1 MKKNK
6 VMNQLFKDT
15 DQPELPDG
23 LVDEEIDAIEAV
35 VLKTLVFID
44 QPFSKTEMKSV
55 VKDILGSTAPYSS
68 IKKSVISK
76 SVDSLEDKNLILRFT
91 TGCAVAPDVAFS
103 IRPLAKDNL
112 PLINAAVTYFFN
124 HYSYSYKNI
133 AIHLSILAGDFQV
146 LNKLTHVGESY
157 SWSNASEDIRE
168 ALLRMGNL
176 RLITPLLR
184 RFNKNQK
191 DLFLNTLPFSLH
203 YEYFEQL
210 KDIYLDPALKPG
222 EYATYVYASC
232 AHLILPVHQVVEI
245 SNDLHLPKSSL
256 FFSRLLEGDLE
267 GALEQAAIFLAII
280 QEYQGH
286 KRKELPGVYGLL
298 YGLVLLAAGGSKNLT
313 LAATFVRSA
322 MKRMPKLSELS
333 NPFRS
338 FAQIILLFI
347 NHKIGKK
354 TTSRQE
360 IFATYEKVFHQHF
373 LTAVLNWFGKP
384 MAGNP
389 YPNFVNEKEEFEYR
403 AAGLKAPD
411 DSSSYCEIRL
421 GELRAKFGVT
431 PLAELY
437 QPEEVWEDVLSIL
450 ANELS
455 KNKEAGVK
463 DRKLPQKR
471 LIWLVDPLIPD
482 RLKCLEQAR
491 NKSGWSKGKERSL
504 VRMIS
509 TSPDFSTEE
518 DRLVIDCLQKHAYY
532 NEVYIRD
539 WNKVLKALATH
550 PEVYTYSEPYLPL
563 TIRIQEAQIQIDKNK
578 QGATIKLNP
587 KAPKPRVIQ
596 ESPTSYIYTD
606 WSSRALRVYN
616 LLADSNLKEI
626 AIPQSGMAKARP
638 VIDRLNEVMPVTGN
652 FAQNSGQKKKSA
664 NIPVFQL
671 TPVNDQLHVQLL
683 IEVLKGEEARFVP
696 GIGSAE
702 VLVKNVKGQLFNV
715 VRDRALEKKML
726 SDLAER
732 IDWLQEMKSTSSQ
745 LFIDSDEE
753 ILDFLAEVK
762 EQAPEVKMIWPKGE
776 RLRVAKVISHKDIS
790 INIKQSQDWFAID
803 GEVVVNEN
811 LKLSIQELLDQS
823 KGGTLKYIQLDDK
836 TFLSLCGD
844 LKKRLAALEAVAHQ
858 KGKKLLVHPL
868 GSGSVEKLVEGVET
882 LTADKWWKQHLEKLD
897 QLKSYRPGLAKN
909 LQAEL
914 RPYQEEGVFW
924 LDRLHHWGVGACL
937 ADDMGLGKTIQAIS
951 ILLKYGQNGPSLVLA
966 PASVCNNWL
975 KELRRFAPTLNPV
988 ELKTQN
994 REEVLTT
1001 LDSHDVLVMSY
1012 GLLQANPDLLTKRD
1026 WNIAVLDE
1034 AHAIKNAK
1042 SVRSKAVMK
1051 LKAKF
1056 RLITTGTPI
1065 QNHLGELWNLFQ
1077 FINPGMLGSSE
1088 QFLRKFVK
1096 SDPAAEN
1103 QQINKELNKYIAP
1116 FILRRHKN
1124 EVLDDLPEKTEIT
1137 LQVSLS
1143 EQERAMYE
1151 ALRQEAIAHISGSD
1165 DQGGSKHLQILA
1177 EITKLRQMSCHPQ
1190 LVLPDSTIPSSKLE
1204 ALENLVDDLRDARH
1218 KALVFSQFTKHL
1230 GVIRSMLDKKG
1241 ISYQYLDG
1249 STPVKK
1255 RELAIDNFQNGKSD
1269 LFLISLKAGG
1279 VGLNLTAADYVIH
1292 MDPWWNPAVEDQA
1305 SDRAHRI
1312 GQKRPVT
1319 IYRIIAEN
1327 TIEEKI
1333 MKMHHNKR
1341 DLAERLLTNTDQSAK
1356 ISSKELMELITE
1368 NH

>member
-1 MKKNK
+1 
-6 VMNQLFKDT
+6 MNQLFKDT
-15 DQPELPDG
+15 YSTGLPDG
-23 LVDEEIDAIEAV
+23 IVDEELDAIEAV
-35 VLKTLVFID
+35 VLKLLVFID
-44 QPFSKTEMKSV
+44 QPFSMSEMKSV
-55 VKDILGSTAPYSS
+55 VKEILGSKAPYAS
-68 IKKSVISK
+68 IKKTVITK
-76 SVDSLEDKNLILRFT
+76 SIDSLEAKNLILRFT

-103 IRPLAKDNL
+103 IRPLAKDNIL
-112 PLINAAVTYFFN
+112 LVKAAVDYFLN
-124 HYSYSYKNI
+124 HYSYSYKHI
-133 AIHLSILAGDFQV
+133 ALHLSILAEDFQAF
-146 LNKLTHVGESY
+146 NKLTHVAESY
-157 SWSNASEDIRE
+157 RWSNSSDDIRA
-168 ALLRMGNL
+168 ALLRIGSL
-176 RLITPLLR
+176 RLIKPFLP
-184 RFNKNQK
+184 RFHENQK

-210 KDIYLDPALKPG
+210 KDIYIDPEVKPG
-222 EYATYVYASC
+222 KSATYIYVSC
-232 AHLILPVHQVVEI
+232 AHLILPVHEVVNI
-245 SNDLHLPKSSL
+245 TNDLGLPKASL
-256 FFSRLLEGDLE
+256 FFATLLQGEVAE
-267 GALEQAAIFLAII
+267 ALEQASLFLAII
-280 QEYQGH
+280 QEEQGH
-286 KRKELPGVYGLL
+286 KRKELPGVFGLL

-313 LAATFVRSA
+313 QAATFVRSA
-322 MKRMPKLSELS
+322 VKTMPKSSELP
-333 NPFRS
+333 NPFKS
-338 FAQIILLFI
+338 FAQIVLLFI
-347 NHKIGKK
+347 NHKIGKQS
-354 TTSRQE
+354 TTRQVL
-360 IFATYEKVFHQHF
+360 FASYEKVFHMHF

-384 MAGNP
+384 MAGSP
-389 YPNFVNEKEEFEYR
+389 YPDFINEKEEFEFR
-403 AAGLKAPD
+403 AAGLNKYD
-411 DSSSYCEIRL
+411 DSPAYGELRL
-421 GELRAKFGVT
+421 AELRAKFGMT

-455 KNKEAGVK
+455 KNKETGVK
-463 DRKLPQKR
+463 DSKTPQKR
-471 LIWLVDPLIPD
+471 LIWLVDPLVPD
-482 RLKCLEQAR
+482 RLKCLEQAH

-504 VRMIS
+504 LRMIS

-518 DRLVIDCLQKHAYY
+518 DRKVMDCMQKHGYY
-532 NEVYIRD
+532 NEIYIRD
-539 WNKVLKALATH
+539 WNKLLKALAAH

-563 TIRIQEAQIQIDKNK
+563 TIRIQEAQIQIDKSK
-578 QGATIKLNP
+578 QGATIKLHP
-587 KAPKPRVIQ
+587 KAPEPRVIK

-606 WSSRALRVYN
+606 WSSQALRVYN
-616 LLADSNLKEI
+616 VLADSNLKEI
-626 AIPQSGMAKARP
+626 AIPQSGMVKARP

-683 IEVLKGEEARFVP
+683 IEVLKDEEARFVP

-702 VLVKNVKGQLFNV
+702 VLVKNAKGQLFNV
-715 VRDRALEKKML
+715 SRDRAQEKEMVL
-726 SDLAER
+726 HLAER
-732 IDWLQEMKSTSSQ
+732 IDWLQEMRSNSSQ

-762 EQAPEVKMIWPKGE
+762 EHAPEVKMIWPKGE
-776 RLRVAKVISHKDIS
+776 RLRVAKVVSHHDINIS
-790 INIKQSQDWFAID
+790 IKQSQDWFAID
-803 GEVVVNEN
+803 GDVIVNEK

-844 LKKRLAALEAVAHQ
+844 LQKRLAALDAVAHQ
-858 KGKKLLVHPL
+858 KGRKLLVHPL
-868 GSGSVEKLVEGVET
+868 GSGSVEKLVDGIEG
-882 LTADKWWKQHLEKLD
+882 LTTDKWWKQHLEKID
-897 QLKSYRPGLAKN
+897 QLKTYRPSLAEN

-914 RPYQEEGVFW
+914 RPYQEEGVLW

-951 ILLKYGQNGPSLVLA
+951 ILLKYGKNGPSVVLA

-975 KELRRFAPTLNPV
+975 KELRRFAPTLNPI
-988 ELKTQN
+988 ELKSQN
-994 REEVLTT
+994 REDALNT
-1001 LDSHDVLVMSY
+1001 LGAHDVLVMSY
-1012 GLLQANPDLLTKRD
+1012 GLLQANPDLLDQRD
-1026 WNIAVLDE
+1026 WNMAVLDE

-1051 LKAKF
+1051 LNAKF

-1077 FINPGMLGSSE
+1077 FINPGMLGSSD

-1096 SDPAAEN
+1096 SDPTAEN

-1143 EQERAMYE
+1143 EPERAMYE
-1151 ALRQEAIAHISGSD
+1151 ALRQEAIAHISVN
-1165 DQGGSKHLQILA
+1165 DQHGGGKHLQILA

-1190 LVLPDSTIPSSKLE
+1190 LVLPECTIPSSKLD
-1204 ALENLVDDLRDARH
+1204 ALENLVADLKDANH

-1230 GVIRSMLDKKG
+1230 GLIRTMLDKKG

-1249 STPVKK
+1249 STPLKK
-1255 RELAIDNFQNGKSD
+1255 REEAIDNFQNGKSD

-1312 GQKRPVT
+1312 GQTRPVT

-1333 MKMHHNKR
+1333 VKMHHNKR
-1341 DLAERLLTNTDQSAK
+1341 DLADRLLANTDQSAK
-1356 ISSKELMELITE
+1356 ISSEELMELITE
-1368 NH
+1368 NQ

>member
-1 MKKNK
+1 
-6 VMNQLFKDT
+6 MNQLFTDT

-23 LVDEEIDAIEAV
+23 IVEEEIDAIEAV

-55 VKDILGSTAPYSS
+55 VKEILALAANYSS
-68 IKKSVISK
+68 IKKARISK
-76 SVDSLEDKNLILRFT
+76 SVDSLEEKNLILRFT

-103 IRPLAKDNL
+103 IRPLAKDNVSL
-112 PLINAAVTYFFN
+112 VNAAVSYFAN
-124 HYSYSYKNI
+124 HYSYTYNNI
-133 AIHLSILAGDFQV
+133 AIHLSIQAGDFQTF
-146 LNKLTHVGESY
+146 NKLTHVGESY
-157 SWSNASEDIRE
+157 SWSSSSEDIRE
-168 ALLRMGNL
+168 ALLRIGNL
-176 RLITPLLR
+176 RLITPLLP
-184 RFNKNQK
+184 RFHRNQK
-191 DLFLNTLPFSLH
+191 ARFLNTLPFSLH
-203 YEYFEQL
+203 YEHFEQL
-210 KDIYLDPALKPG
+210 KDIYLDPVVKPD
-222 EYATYVYASC
+222 ESATYVYASC
-232 AHLILPVHQVVEI
+232 AHLILPVHQVDEI
-245 SNDLHLPKSSL
+245 SNALGLPRASL
-256 FFSRLLEGDLE
+256 FFSRLLQGDVE
-267 GALEQAAIFLAII
+267 EALEQASIFLAMI
-280 QEYQGH
+280 QEDEGH

-298 YGLVLLAAGGSKNLT
+298 YGIVLLAAGGSKNLT
-313 LAATFVRSA
+313 QAATFIRSA
-322 MKRMPKLSELS
+322 VKLMPKSSELT
-333 NPFRS
+333 NPFKC

-354 TTSRQE
+354 TTTRQE
-360 IFATYEKVFHQHF
+360 LFLSYEKVFHKHF

-384 MAGNP
+384 MAGSP
-389 YPNFVNEKEEFEYR
+389 YPSFVNEKEEFEYR
-403 AAGLKAPD
+403 AAGLNGPD
-411 DSSSYCEIRL
+411 DSPSYGERRL
-421 GELRAKFGVT
+421 AELKAKFGVT

-455 KNKEAGVK
+455 KNKDAGVK
-463 DRKLPQKR
+463 DGKRPQKR

-509 TSPDFSTEE
+509 ASPDFSTEE
-518 DRLVIDCLQKHAYY
+518 DRQVMACLQKHGYY

-563 TIRIQEAQIQIDKNK
+563 SIRIQEAQIQIDKSK

-587 KAPKPRVIQ
+587 KSPKPRVIR
-596 ESPTSYIYTD
+596 ETPTSYIYTD
-606 WSSRALRVYN
+606 WSSQALRVYN
-616 LLADSNLKEI
+616 VLADSNLKEI
-626 AIPQSGMAKARP
+626 AIPQSGMVKARP

-664 NIPVFQL
+664 TIPVFQL

-683 IEVLKGEEARFVP
+683 IEVLKDEEARFVP

-702 VLVKNVKGQLFNV
+702 VLVKNARGQLFNV
-715 VRDRALEKKML
+715 TRDRALEKKMVF
-726 SDLAER
+726 DLAER

-762 EQAPEVKMIWPKGE
+762 EHAPEVKMIWPKGE
-776 RLRVAKVISHKDIS
+776 RLRVAKVISHHDIN

-803 GEVVVNEN
+803 GEVVVDEK

-844 LKKRLAALEAVAHQ
+844 LQKRLAALNAVAHQ

-868 GSGSVEKLVEGVET
+868 GSGSVEKLVEGLET
-882 LTADKWWKQHLEKLD
+882 LTTDKWWNQHLEKLD
-897 QLKSYRPGLAKN
+897 QLKSYRPSLAEN

-914 RPYQEEGVFW
+914 RPYQEEGVLW

-951 ILLKYGQNGPSLVLA
+951 ILLKYGKNGPSVVLA

-975 KELRRFAPTLNPV
+975 KELRRFAPTLNPI

-994 REEVLTT
+994 REEVLNS

-1012 GLLQANPDLLTKRD
+1012 GLLQANPDLLDQRD
-1026 WNIAVLDE
+1026 WNMAVLDE

-1051 LKAKF
+1051 LHAKF

-1077 FINPGMLGSSE
+1077 FINPGMLGSSD

-1151 ALRQEAIAHISGSD
+1151 ALRQEAMAHISVNEH
-1165 DQGGSKHLQILA
+1165 QGGSKHLQILA

-1190 LVLPDSTIPSSKLE
+1190 LVLPESTIPSSKLE

-1230 GVIRSMLDKKG
+1230 GLIRTMLDKKG

-1249 STPVKK
+1249 STPLKK
-1255 RELAIDNFQNGKSD
+1255 REEAIDNFQNGESD

-1305 SDRAHRI
+1305 SDRVHRI

-1333 MKMHHNKR
+1333 VKMHHNKR
-1341 DLAERLLTNTDQSAK
+1341 DLADRLLANTDQSAK
-1356 ISSKELMELITE
+1356 ISSEELMELITE
-1368 NH
+1368 NQ